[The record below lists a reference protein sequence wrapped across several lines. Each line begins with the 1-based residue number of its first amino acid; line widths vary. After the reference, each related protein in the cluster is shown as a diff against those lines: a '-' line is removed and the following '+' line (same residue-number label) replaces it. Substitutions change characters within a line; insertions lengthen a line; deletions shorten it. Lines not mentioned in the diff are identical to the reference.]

1 MSLRIHGS
9 FLGIIRIRSCCIH
22 QVCASPKLFPKV
34 PVSSYTPAVPKILMI
49 LSSLFGIIKFVN
61 FLVLATIKYP
71 TVKLIS
77 VSLIIKQRDYFH
89 VLTDIFIFC
98 EMLFSSP
105 FYFSVMLLVFSN
117 WYIGAID

>member
-1 MSLRIHGS
+1 MLFENSYSCLLEYTV
-9 FLGIIRIRSCCIH
+9 FLSIIRIRSCCSH

-49 LSSLFGIIKFVN
+49 PSSLFDIIKFVN

-77 VSLIIKQRDYFH
+77 ISLIIKQREYFH

-98 EMLFSSP
+98 EMLVSSP

-117 WYIGAID
+117 